1 LRKKCVGIVDL
12 YGFGVSFVVS
22 GGGEHCWWPIAETA
36 SMMSTLQER
45 VMDRDG
51 LASSSAP
58 AQGASAVE
66 TLSPE
71 KTVDLLTRIKAG
83 DAEALERLLSRC
95 MPPLRR
101 WAHGRLP
108 GYARDMQDT
117 ADLVQDT
124 IVSALKHL
132 DRFEPRHEGA
142 LQAYL
147 RGALANRIIDIIRKT
162 VRRPAKTEMPDDVP
176 AIAPSAL
183 EQLIGQEKM
192 ARYDAALARL
202 RPADREAIIARVELQ
217 YRYDELA
224 IALGKPSV
232 NAARVAVSRA
242 IQRLAE
248 EMRHVH

>member
-1 LRKKCVGIVDL
+1 
-12 YGFGVSFVVS
+12 
-22 GGGEHCWWPIAETA
+22 
-36 SMMSTLQER
+36 MMGTLQGS
-45 VMDRDG
+45 VMDRDRIG
-51 LASSSAP
+51 SSSTPAP
-58 AQGASAVE
+58 GVSAIE

-71 KTVDLLTRIKAG
+71 KTLDLLIRMKAG
-83 DAEALERLLSRC
+83 EPEALERLLARC
-95 MPPLRR
+95 LPPLRR

-108 GYARDMQDT
+108 AYARDMQDT

-147 RGALANRIIDIIRKT
+147 RGALANRITDIIRQKQ
-162 VRRPAKTEMPDDVP
+162 RRPSQTEMPQDLAAGTLSP
-176 AIAPSAL
+176 L
-183 EQLIGQEKM
+183 EELLGHEKM

-202 RPADREAIIARVELQ
+202 RPADREAIVARLELQ
-217 YRYDELA
+217 YRYEDLA
-224 IALGKPSV
+224 LALGKPTV

-248 EMRHVH
+248 EMRHVR